1 MAERATLVDWALHWE
16 QASPDKV
23 YFTQPMGDGVLKELT
38 WKQALHEA
46 RRMAAHL
53 KSLDLPA
60 KSHIAL
66 CSKNC
71 AWWIIADLAIW
82 LADHIS
88 VPLYPTLTAETTRAI
103 LEHCEAKLL
112 FVGKLDMWTA
122 MKEGVPEG
130 MPQIRFPL
138 HPKDAEGEDWDA
150 VIAKHEPLKETPK
163 RTREELATIV
173 YTSGSTG
180 MPKGVMLSFGAMLDA
195 SLAVGR
201 VLSVTADDRML
212 SYLPLAH
219 VFERWL
225 VECSS
230 LAAGFHVFFAESL
243 DTFLKDLQRAR
254 PTLFVSV
261 PRLWLKFQMG
271 ILKKMPPKKL
281 DLFLKIPI
289 LSWIVR
295 RKILKALGLQDARF
309 AGSGSA
315 PIPPELITWY
325 RKLGLELLEG
335 YGMSE
340 NFAYSHMTKPG
351 HARPG
356 YVGECWDGVEH
367 RISSAGEVQVKS
379 PATMMGYYKL
389 PEKTE
394 EVITEDGY
402 LCTGD
407 RGEIDAD
414 GRLKLTGRVK
424 ELFKTSKGKYVAPA
438 PIENKLVGHPA
449 IEQVCVGGSGY
460 PAPHALVMLSDD
472 ARKEMADPAA
482 KATLDAS
489 LQEHLATI
497 NKQLDHH
504 EMLQFLAVVKDSW
517 QIENGFLT
525 PTMKIKRQTVEDTY
539 TSLSDEWYATK
550 KKVVWQA

>member
-1 MAERATLVDWALHWE
+1 MAEPATLMDWALHWE
-16 QASPDKV
+16 KASPDKV
-23 YFTQPMGDGVLKELT
+23 YFTQPMGGGTLKEIT
-38 WKQALHEA
+38 WKEALDQA

-53 KSLDLPA
+53 KSLNLPA

-82 LADHIS
+82 LADHVS

-103 LEHCEAKLL
+103 LEHSEAKLL

-130 MPQIRFPL
+130 MTQIRFPL
-138 HPKDAEGEDWDA
+138 HPDDAEGDDWDK
-150 VIAKHEPLKETPK
+150 VIAKHQPLQDAPV
-163 RTREELATIV
+163 RDREELATIV

-180 MPKGVMLSFGAMLDA
+180 MPKGVMLSFGGMLEA

-201 VLSVTADDRML
+201 VLHVNADDRML

-225 VECSS
+225 VECAS
-230 LAAGFHVFFAESL
+230 LAAGFHIFFAESL

-254 PTLFVSV
+254 PTMFVSV

-271 ILKKMPPKKL
+271 IFKKMPPKKL
-281 DLFLKIPI
+281 DLFLKIPV

-315 PIPPELITWY
+315 PIPPELIQWY

-351 HARPG
+351 NARPG

-367 RISSAGEVQVKS
+367 RISPEGEVQVKS
-379 PATMMGYYKL
+379 PATMMGYYKE

-438 PIENKLVGHPA
+438 PIENKLVNHPA

-460 PAPHALVMLSDD
+460 PAPHALVMLSED
-472 ARKEMADPAA
+472 ARKELETGGA
-482 KATLDAS
+482 KESLDAS
-489 LQEHLATI
+489 LQEHLAAI

-504 EMLQFLAVVKDSW
+504 EALQFLAVVKDSW

-539 TSLSDEWYATK
+539 TKMSDEWYAAK
-550 KKVVWQA
+550 KKVVWQS